1 MGPYRHYSFESQTS
15 QLEPSLFSNCYQR
28 SSVAITEG
36 SAQEL
41 AGGGASA
48 AGKHPGVHAH
58 PLVAVVERKVART
71 GAGGGCS
78 SGGSVRTYGGSIRAR
93 RWLHSPAASR
103 AGHGGPRRPW
113 NERDTEQGGTQTM
126 HELQLVASMAAMAAA
141 GAG

>member
-1 MGPYRHYSFESQTS
+1 LLPEVLGRDYRGV
-15 QLEPSLFSNCYQR
+15 CAGAR
-28 SSVAITEG
+28 RRRRV
-36 SAQEL
+36 
-41 AGGGASA
+41 GGGKA

-78 SGGSVRTYGGSIRAR
+78 SGGSVRTYGGSIRAQ

-126 HELQLVASMAAMAAA
+126 HELQLVASMAAKAAA